1 MPGVLAHNLFHRV
14 GDSRTGV
21 DVLRDVSLAAAPG
34 RVTAV
39 VGPAGAGKTSLLH
52 LLAGLDRPARG
63 SVTVDDRSL
72 NALDDI
78 ELTRLRRDR
87 IGLLLPAASVLPT
100 ITVRENVALPLLIA
114 NRAPAPEAVDELLAR
129 VGLADRRDE
138 RPGQLTAAERQRAA
152 LARALIGGPAV
163 LLADEPAGEL
173 EPEAGARL
181 LLLLRDIAHEDGV
194 TVVLFT
200 RDIDDAAGV
209 ADHTVALDAG
219 RLVAPDALLA
229 A

>member
-1 MPGVLAHNLFHRV
+1 
-14 GDSRTGV
+14 V
-21 DVLRDVSLAAAPG
+21 DA
-34 RVTAV
+34 
-39 VGPAGAGKTSLLH
+39 LL
-52 LLAGLDRPARG
+52 
-63 SVTVDDRSL
+63 
-72 NALDDI
+72 
-78 ELTRLRRDR
+78 E
-87 IGLLLPAASVLPT
+87 
-100 ITVRENVALPLLIA
+100 
-114 NRAPAPEAVDELLAR
+114 R
-129 VGLADRRDE
+129 VGLAGHSSV
-138 RPGQLTAAERQRAA
+138 RPDQLTAAERQRAA

-181 LLLLRDIAHEDGV
+181 LLLLREIAHEDDV